1 MGKNKKIGEFNDY
14 VKINKK
20 INREIELEKNGWRWT
35 AVNKV
40 HKNKKKYNRKRDRR
54 VNLDCPFEF
63 YIGSN
68 YLNVIVGYLVSS

>member
-20 INREIELEKNGWRWT
+20 INREIELEKNGQKWIS
-35 AVNKV
+35 VHKI

-54 VNLDCPFEF
+54 VDLDCPFYF
-63 YIGSN
+63 KH
-68 YLNVIVGYLVSS
+68 